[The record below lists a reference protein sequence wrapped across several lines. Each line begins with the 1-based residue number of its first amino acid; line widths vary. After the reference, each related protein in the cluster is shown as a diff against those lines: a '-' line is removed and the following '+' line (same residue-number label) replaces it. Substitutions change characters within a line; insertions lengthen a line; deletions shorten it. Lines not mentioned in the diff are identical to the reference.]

1 MSAFSAFL
9 ETKLLGVSLLG
20 SSFSTPATLWVC
32 LATSVASD
40 CSSPAHVTEVT
51 TNVGYARLPFAPAD
65 GKWSAP
71 TSGPNWTV
79 ANSQAFTFAAAT
91 TAWPLDVYYVTIAST
106 STIGQ
111 GEFFYYGLLANSR
124 TVQLNDV
131 LSFSAGSL
139 TITLN

>member
-1 MSAFSAFL
+1 MSAVSGWL
-9 ETKLLGVSLLG
+9 EQKILGVTLLG
-20 SSFSTPATLWVC
+20 SSYTTPATLWVC

-51 TNVGYARLPFAPAD
+51 TNVAYSRLPFSPGD
-65 GKWSAP
+65 GKMSAP

-79 ANSQAFTFAAAT
+79 VSSQSFTFSAAT
-91 TAWPLDVYYVTIAST
+91 TNWPLPVYYVCLASS

-111 GEFFYYGLLANSR
+111 GEFSYYGLLDASR
-124 TVQLNDV
+124 TVLLNDV

-139 TITLN
+139 AIIIN

>member
-1 MSAFSAFL
+1 MSAFSGYL
-9 ETKLLGVSLLG
+9 ERALLGVTLLG

-51 TNVGYARLPFAPAD
+51 TNVAYQRLPFAPTD
-65 GKWSAP
+65 GKMSAP
-71 TSGPNWTV
+71 TSGPDWTV

-91 TAWPLDVYYVTIAST
+91 TPWPLAVFYVTIAT
-106 STIGQ
+106 SSVIGT
-111 GEFFYYGLLANSR
+111 GEHLYFGLLANSR
-124 TVQLNDV
+124 TVLLDDV
-131 LSFSAGSL
+131 LSFSAGQL